1 MTAKS
6 DTFEND
12 LLKLIFQGTAIANLA
27 QNNGTSPLASL
38 YFALHSADP
47 GDAGTM
53 ATSEVAY
60 TGYAR
65 KAVARSTGG
74 FTITGNSCALAAD
87 VDFAACTAGTVTAT
101 HFSVGVGTT
110 AGGADKI
117 LYKGAISP
125 TIAIAAGV
133 IPRLTTGTTITE
145 E

>member
-12 LLKLIFQGTAIANLA
+12 LLKLIFQATAIANLA
-27 QNNGTSPLASL
+27 QNNATSPLTNL
-38 YFALHSADP
+38 FFALHSADP
-47 GDAGTM
+47 GEGGTM

-60 TGYAR
+60 TGYLR

-87 VDFAACTAGTVTAT
+87 IDFAACTAGSVTAT
-101 HFSVGVGTT
+101 HFSVGVGGT
-110 AGGADKI
+110 AGAADKI
-117 LYKGAISP
+117 LSRGAISP
-125 TIAIAAGV
+125 TIAIAAGT
-133 IPRLTTGTTITE
+133 IPRLPTGTVITE